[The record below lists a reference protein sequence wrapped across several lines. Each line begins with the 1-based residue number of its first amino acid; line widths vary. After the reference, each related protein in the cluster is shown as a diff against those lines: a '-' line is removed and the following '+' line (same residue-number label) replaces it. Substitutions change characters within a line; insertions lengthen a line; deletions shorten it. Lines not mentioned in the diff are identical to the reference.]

1 MTEDHVADRGTAG
14 RGPDDR
20 STDLLAGG
28 GVPAWLAATTNH
40 CSACGGQL
48 ELRDVTGEDRPR
60 HVCASCG
67 HITYVNPRLVV
78 STLPVTDAGEVMLLR
93 RGFEPGRGLWA
104 QPGGFLEVD
113 ETPTEGAIRETLE
126 EIGLVVAPDW
136 IVGLYARLEAAVV
149 VLAYEARIVG
159 GELRTTPEA
168 LEVRAFAPAAIPWS
182 EIAFRTTWWALVDWL
197 ARRHPAVR
205 PPERTVGT

>member
-1 MTEDHVADRGTAG
+1 MTQD
-14 RGPDDR
+14 RGPDGR
-20 STDLLAGG
+20 STDLPAGG
-28 GVPAWLAATTNH
+28 GVPAWLGATIAH
-40 CSACGGQL
+40 CSKCGGAL
-48 ELRDVTGEDRPR
+48 EVRTVPGEERAR
-60 HVCASCG
+60 HVCAGCG

-78 STLPVTDAGEVMLLR
+78 STLPVTEAGEVVLLR

-113 ETPTEGAIRETLE
+113 ETPTEGATRETLE

-168 LEVRAFAPAAIPWS
+168 LEVRAFAPADIPWP

-197 ARRHPAVR
+197 ARRHPEVR
-205 PPERTVGT
+205 PPERTVGG